1 MMIEA
6 TKLIGLPV
14 AAIDTESKIGEVKEI
29 VVYPET
35 GKLLGFLVK
44 TGRVFSRTLALSIV
58 DIKEWDPNGLVTES
72 MENLVPAA
80 EIIRI
85 RDVLEKY
92 QSILKMKAKTESGKS
107 LGVCENF
114 LIDTETES
122 VVKFYLKDI
131 LGKTR
136 IFPHNAL
143 VKIDKALIFKD
154 DTTKIPSG
162 EAVITA
168 Q

>member
-6 TKLIGLPV
+6 KKLIGLPV
-14 AAIDTESKIGEVKEI
+14 AAIDTESKIGAIKEI
-29 VVYPET
+29 VVDPET

-44 TGRVFSRTLALSIV
+44 TGRVFSHTLALSIV
-58 DIKEWDPNGLVTES
+58 DIKEWDPNGMVTES
-72 MENLVPAA
+72 VENLVPAE

-85 RDVLEKY
+85 RDVLSKN
-92 QSILKMKAKTESGKS
+92 QPILNMHAQTESGKS
-107 LGVCENF
+107 LGLCENF

-136 IFPHNAL
+136 IFPSESL
-143 VKIDKALIFKD
+143 IKIDKALIFRD
-154 DTTKIPSG
+154 DVAEVPSG
-162 EAVITA
+162 GETA
-168 Q
+168 IA

>member
-6 TKLIGLPV
+6 KKLIGLPV
-14 AAIDTESKIGEVKEI
+14 AAIDSESKIGETKEI
-29 VVYPET
+29 VVDPET

-44 TGRVFSRTLALSIV
+44 TGNVFSHTLALSTS

-72 MENLVPAA
+72 LENLVEPM

-85 RDVLEKY
+85 KDVLDKN
-92 QSILKMKAKTESGKS
+92 QLILNMHAQTESGKS

-122 VVKFYLKDI
+122 IIKFYLKDI
-131 LGKTR
+131 LGKSR
-136 IFPHNAL
+136 IFPADAL

-154 DTTKIPSG
+154 DTTEIPSG
-162 EAVITA
+162 DAVVTA
-168 Q
+168 